1 MLLGAE
7 VFSPLLLGELLG
19 VSAFFWHAVKH
30 IAKTSSNANT
40 EINFFIENLL
50 SFIVIYILLL
60 LYKIINIWIVN
71 SYTYLDDCTANY
83 MKCLYEKL
91 TLYYFALFRFNIIL
105 PPHKPNRAQFNSAC
119 LIRFVE
125 LPVAVLVVAY
135 YGVAYMREVRSYLVG
150 SACYKLCL
158 KR

>member
-60 LYKIINIWIVN
+60 LYKIINIRIVN
-71 SYTYLDDCTANY
+71 SYTYLDDCTLI

-105 PPHKPNRAQFNSAC
+105 PHLSLTERSSILLALYALLNSLSPYLSSPTMGC
-119 LIRFVE
+119 LYARGALLSGGF
-125 LPVAVLVVAY
+125 
-135 YGVAYMREVRSYLVG
+135 
-150 SACYKLCL
+150 CL
-158 KR
+158 L